1 MSWKK
6 NKNMAFWN
14 IRKKEVALPSDP
26 SGQLEGKAIPK
37 HWGIGGWFRSV
48 GNFFRY
54 SFVRIAMFILL
65 ILAYLLA
72 KITFHI
78 WYWRVLWR
86 EKHGSKETL
95 AANTPSEILFSRYAS
110 RLFKLFHT
118 STGESI
124 DKISLIEI
132 AIRNMKGKKTRTAV
146 TIGGMAIGIG
156 SIVFL
161 VSIGYGLQRLVIS
174 QVAKLEEMQ
183 QADVSLQPGGKI
195 KISDDTV
202 SDFEQIP
209 NVQSVAP
216 LIAVVGRVNYQNSV
230 SDMAV
235 YGVTYEYLRQSA
247 VRPVQGEFFT
257 SNDRTIQPSENGEA
271 TVKEIPKKLG
281 DTVEETAF
289 LSDGLKWVRLRE
301 SPDSGA
307 PLVGFGKIEAT
318 EQFGTIV
325 WGGSYDAADEF
336 GSAGTD
342 ADGKML
348 GKWIRANF
356 SVFEETTCSTAET
369 DCVGG
374 KYLLLRDEANEPITK
389 QAYFAVT
396 DDWLIL
402 RDLTAKE
409 LAELSQGGGALP
421 TLSITDSGDGW
432 VEVEGEGDVT
442 TAENIERV
450 ALGASATREAVV
462 SRAMLRVLAIDE
474 ATAIGKTFNTS
485 FVITSSLLSD
495 SQKKVESVAADYTI
509 VAVIPE
515 DKSPIFYVP
524 FIDLRGLGIEY
535 YSQVKITANNQEV
548 LSDVRKQVE
557 GMGYV
562 TTSVADTVTQIN
574 SFFASARIILGLLG
588 MVALGVAALGM
599 FNTLTVSLLERTRE
613 VGLMKAIGM
622 KSVEVQELFLTES
635 MVMAFFGGIL
645 GLLVGL
651 IGGKALGAGLSL
663 LSLFKGAG
671 TIDVSYIPPAFIV
684 AILIFSLIVGIVTG
698 IYPARRATSIS
709 ALNALRYE

>member
-1 MSWKK
+1 
-6 NKNMAFWN
+6 MAFWKTKN
-14 IRKKEVALPSDP
+14 DKASLPGGSSDQ
-26 SGQLEGKAIPK
+26 SAASSVSKY
-37 HWGIGGWFRSV
+37 WGVMGWLRSI
-48 GNFFRY
+48 GNFFRH
-54 SFVRIAMFILL
+54 SFVRITMFILL
-65 ILAYLLA
+65 ILTYLLA

-78 WYWRVLWR
+78 WYWRVLWK
-86 EKHGSKETL
+86 EKHSSKEVL
-95 AANTPSEILFSRYAS
+95 AMNTPSEILFSRYAS
-110 RLFKLFHT
+110 RLFRVFHT

-174 QVAKLEEMQ
+174 QVAQLEEMQ

-195 KISDDTV
+195 KISDA
-202 SDFEQIP
+202 SINDFEQIP
-209 NVQSVAP
+209 NVQSAAP

-235 YGVTYEYLRQSA
+235 YGVTSEYLKQSA
-247 VRPVQGEFFT
+247 IRPVQGGFFE
-257 SNDRTIQPSENGEA
+257 SNDRVFSPGDEQNA
-271 TVKEIPKKLG
+271 VAAKEVSKKRG
-281 DTVEETAF
+281 DTIGDVAF
-289 LSDGLKWVRLRE
+289 SGSGLNWVRLRE
-301 SPDSGA
+301 SSDSGST
-307 PLVGFGKIEAT
+307 LVGYGKIETT
-318 EQFGTIV
+318 EQFGTLV
-325 WGGSYDAADEF
+325 WGESYAAKDEF
-336 GSAGTD
+336 GSAAID
-342 ADGKML
+342 VNGKAL

-356 SVFEETTCSTAET
+356 SVFEETTCLLSET

-374 KYLLLRDEANEPITK
+374 KYLLLRDEDGEPVVK

-396 DDWLIL
+396 DEWLVL

-409 LAELSQGGGALP
+409 LAELSQGGSALP
-421 TLSITDSGDGW
+421 MLNIKDSGDGW
-432 VEVEGEGDVT
+432 VEVEGEGDAVA
-442 TAENIERV
+442 AEDIERV
-450 ALGASATREAVV
+450 ALASSAEREAVV
-462 SRAMLRVLAIDE
+462 SRAMLRVLSIDE
-474 ATAIGKTFNTS
+474 ATAVGQTFNTS

-535 YSQVKITANNQEV
+535 YSQVKVTAANQEV
-548 LSDVRKQVE
+548 LPDVRKQIE

-562 TTSVADTVTQIN
+562 TTSVADTVSQIN

-671 TIDVSYIPPAFIV
+671 TIDVSYIPPSFIV

>member
-1 MSWKK
+1 MK
-6 NKNMAFWN
+6 FWPFN
-14 IRKKEVALPSDP
+14 KKETNTPAPLANEVSSVPR
-26 SGQLEGKAIPK
+26 
-37 HWGIGGWFRSV
+37 HWGVMGWLRHA
-48 GNFFRY
+48 GDFFRH
-54 SFVRIAMFILL
+54 SFMRIFMFILL
-65 ILAYLLA
+65 ILVYIFA
-72 KITFHI
+72 KIAFHI
-78 WYWRVLWR
+78 WYFRVLWR
-86 EKHGSKETL
+86 EKHSSNQDADAMG
-95 AANTPSEILFSRYAS
+95 TPSEILFSRFSS
-110 RLFKLFHT
+110 RLFRFFHT
-118 STGESI
+118 ASGESI
-124 DKISLIEI
+124 DKINLIEI

-195 KISDDTV
+195 KISDDTIN
-202 SDFEQIP
+202 DFAQIP
-209 NVQSVAP
+209 NVRSVAP
-216 LIAVVGRVNYQNSV
+216 LIGVVGRVNYQNSI

-235 YGVTYEYLRQSA
+235 YGVTGEYLKQSA
-247 VRPVQGEFFT
+247 IRPVQRKFFE
-257 SNDRTIQPSENGEA
+257 SNDLVLSSGGSESV
-271 TVKEIPKKLG
+271 TPTREIPKKSG
-281 DTVEETAF
+281 DTIGDIAF
-289 LSDGLKWVRLRE
+289 SGNGLNWVRLRE
-301 SPDSGA
+301 DPDSDA
-307 PLVGFGKIEAT
+307 PLLGYGKVEITEVFGAM
-318 EQFGTIV
+318 V
-325 WGGSYDAADEF
+325 WGGSYTAKDEF
-336 GSAGTD
+336 GNAATD
-342 ADGKML
+342 ANGKAL
-348 GKWIRANF
+348 GKWVRASF
-356 SVFEETTCSTAET
+356 SMFEETACSETET

-374 KYLLLRDEANEPITK
+374 TYLLLRDENNDPVVK
-389 QAYFAVT
+389 QGYFAVT
-396 DDWLIL
+396 DDWLVL
-402 RDLTAKE
+402 REPTAKE
-409 LAELSQGGGALP
+409 LAELSQGGGTLP
-421 TLSITDSGDGW
+421 TLNIKDSGDGW
-432 VEVEGEGDVT
+432 VEVEGEGEV
-442 TAENIERV
+442 TAEEAVERV
-450 ALGASATREAVV
+450 ALSSSAKREAVV
-462 SRAMLRVLAIDE
+462 SRAMLRILSIDE
-474 ATAIGKTFNTS
+474 ATAVGQTFNTS
-485 FVITSSLLSD
+485 FVITSSLLPD
-495 SQKKVESVAADYTI
+495 SQKKVESVSADYTI

-535 YSQVKITANNQEV
+535 YSQVKITAASQEV

-562 TTSVADTVTQIN
+562 TTSVADTVSQIN

-663 LSLFKGAG
+663 LAIFKGAG
-671 TIDVSYIPPAFIV
+671 AIDVSYIPPSFIV

>member
-1 MSWKK
+1 
-6 NKNMAFWN
+6 MAFWN
-14 IRKKEVALPSDP
+14 FKKKTELPP
-26 SGQLEGKAIPK
+26 VTTGNGTAAMVPK
-37 HWGIGGWFRSV
+37 HWGVRGFFRSAV
-48 GNFFRY
+48 NFFRY

-65 ILAYLLA
+65 ILTYLLA
-72 KITFHI
+72 KITFRI

-86 EKHGSKETL
+86 EKHSSQEAL
-95 AANTPSEILFSRYAS
+95 AATMPSEILFSRYSS
-110 RLFKLFHT
+110 RFFKYFHT
-118 STGESI
+118 SNGESI

-132 AIRNMKGKKTRTAV
+132 AIRNMKAKKTRTAV

-174 QVAKLEEMQ
+174 QVAELEEMQ
-183 QADVSLQPGGKI
+183 QVDVALQPGGKI
-195 KISDDTV
+195 KISDSTLN
-202 SDFEQIP
+202 DFEQIP
-209 NVQSVAP
+209 NIQSVAP

-235 YGVTYEYLRQSA
+235 YGVTSDYLKQSA
-247 VRPVQGEFFT
+247 IRPVRGDFFE
-257 SNDRTIQPSENGEA
+257 SNDRVVSAAEEQSGGA
-271 TVKEIPKKLG
+271 ARVIPPKNG
-281 DTVEETAF
+281 DTISDVAF
-289 LSDGLKWVRLRE
+289 SGNGLNWVRLRE
-301 SPDSGA
+301 TPEADA
-307 PLVGFGKIEAT
+307 PLVGFAKVETT
-318 EQFGTIV
+318 EQFGAIV
-325 WGGSYDAADEF
+325 WGGSYTAADEF
-336 GSAGTD
+336 GNAGTD
-342 ADGKML
+342 ADGKAL
-348 GKWIRANF
+348 GKWIRSNF
-356 SVFEETTCSTAET
+356 SLFEEASCLETDT

-374 KYLLLRDEANEPITK
+374 KYVLLRDDQNEPVNK
-389 QAYFAVT
+389 QGYFAVT
-396 DDWLIL
+396 DDWLTL
-402 RDLTAKE
+402 REPTAKE
-409 LAELSQGGGALP
+409 LTELAQGGGALP
-421 TLSITDSGDGW
+421 TLSIKDSGDGW
-432 VEVEGEGDVT
+432 VEVEGEGEVA
-442 TAENIERV
+442 AEEKIERV
-450 ALGASATREAVV
+450 PLSSSAKQEAVV
-462 SRAMLRVLAIDE
+462 SRAMLRVLSIDE
-474 ATAIGKTFNTS
+474 ATAVGQTFNTS
-485 FVITSSLLSD
+485 FVITGSLLSD
-495 SQKKVESVAADYTI
+495 SQKKVESVSVDYTI

-535 YSQVKITANNQEV
+535 YSQVKITASNQEV
-548 LSDVRKQVE
+548 LADVRKQVE

-562 TTSVADTVTQIN
+562 TTSVADTVSQIN

-663 LSLFKGAG
+663 LAIFKGAG
-671 TIDVSYIPPAFIV
+671 AIDVSYIPPSFIV
-684 AILIFSLIVGIVTG
+684 AILIFSLVVGIVTG

>member
-1 MSWKK
+1 
-6 NKNMAFWN
+6 MAFWN
-14 IRKKEVALPSDP
+14 VRKKEVALPSNP
-26 SGQLEGKAIPK
+26 SVQMESAAIPK

-54 SFVRIAMFILL
+54 SFVRITMFILL

-118 STGESI
+118 SSGESI

-174 QVAKLEEMQ
+174 QVAQLEEMQ

-195 KISDDTV
+195 KISDATI

-257 SNDRTIQPSENGEA
+257 SNDRTIQLSENGGEVA
-271 TVKEIPKKLG
+271 VKEAPKKLG

-301 SPDSGA
+301 SPDSSA
-307 PLVGFGKIEAT
+307 PLVGFGKIEAA
-318 EQFGTIV
+318 EQFGTVV
-325 WGGSYDAADEF
+325 WGGSYEAKDEF
-336 GSAGTD
+336 GSAATD
-342 ADGKML
+342 ASGKML
-348 GKWIRANF
+348 GKWVRANF
-356 SVFEETTCSTAET
+356 SVFEEATCSTSET

-442 TAENIERV
+442 AAENIERV
-450 ALGASATREAVV
+450 ALVASATREAVV

-671 TIDVSYIPPAFIV
+671 AIDVSYIPPVFIV

>member
-1 MSWKK
+1 
-6 NKNMAFWN
+6 MAFWN
-14 IRKKEVALPSDP
+14 ARKKETVLPNDL
-26 SGQLEGKAIPK
+26 SGQLEGLTIPR

-54 SFVRIAMFILL
+54 SLIRITMFILL

-72 KITFHI
+72 KVTFHI

-86 EKHGSKETL
+86 EKHGSEETL
-95 AANTPSEILFSRYAS
+95 ATNTPSEILFSRYAS
-110 RLFKLFHT
+110 RLFKFFHT
-118 STGESI
+118 SSGESI

-195 KISDDTV
+195 KISDDTIN
-202 SDFEQIP
+202 DFEQIP

-257 SNDRTIQPSENGEA
+257 SNDRTIQSSENGEA
-271 TVKEIPKKLG
+271 VAIKEIPKKLG
-281 DTVEETAF
+281 DTVEEVAF

-301 SPDSGA
+301 SPDSGS

-318 EQFGTIV
+318 EQFGTVV

-336 GSAGTD
+336 GSAATD
-342 ADGKML
+342 ASGKML
-348 GKWIRANF
+348 GKWIRASF

-374 KYLLLRDEANEPITK
+374 RYLLLRDEANEPITK

-396 DDWLIL
+396 DDWLTL

-421 TLSITDSGDGW
+421 TLSIKDSGDGW

-442 TAENIERV
+442 TTENIERV
-450 ALGASATREAVV
+450 ALIASATREAVV

-671 TIDVSYIPPAFIV
+671 TIDVSYIPPVFII

>member
-1 MSWKK
+1 
-6 NKNMAFWN
+6 MAFWN
-14 IRKKEVALPSDP
+14 FRKKETAPQTESPVLGNDTV
-26 SGQLEGKAIPK
+26 IPK

-65 ILAYLLA
+65 ILTYLLA

-118 STGESI
+118 SSGESI

-174 QVAKLEEMQ
+174 QVAQLEEMQ

-195 KISDDTV
+195 KISDDTLN
-202 SDFEQIP
+202 DFEQIP

-235 YGVTYEYLRQSA
+235 YGVTSEYLKQSA
-247 VRPVQGEFFT
+247 IRPVQGSFFEN
-257 SNDRTIQPSENGEA
+257 NDRSVQPGDPSEGVV
-271 TVKEIPKKLG
+271 VKETPKKSG
-281 DTVEETAF
+281 DTLGETAF
-289 LSDGLKWVRLRE
+289 LSNGLKWVRLRE
-301 SPDSGA
+301 SPDSNA
-307 PLVGFGKIEAT
+307 PLVGYGKVEPT
-318 EQFGTIV
+318 EQFGTLV

-336 GSAGTD
+336 GSAATD
-342 ADGKML
+342 AEGKML
-348 GKWIRANF
+348 GKWVRASF
-356 SVFEETTCSTAET
+356 SVFEETACSTSET

-374 KYLLLRDEANEPITK
+374 QYLLLRDEENEPVTK

-396 DDWLIL
+396 DEWLTL
-402 RDLTAKE
+402 RELTAKE
-409 LAELSQGGGALP
+409 LAELSQGGSALP
-421 TLSITDSGDGW
+421 TLSIKDSGDGW
-432 VEVEGEGDVT
+432 VEVEGEGDVAV
-442 TAENIERV
+442 AENIERV
-450 ALGASATREAVV
+450 ALVASATRQAVV

-474 ATAIGKTFNTS
+474 ATAVGQTFNTS

-495 SQKKVESVAADYTI
+495 TQKKVESIAADYTI

-548 LSDVRKQVE
+548 LADVRKQVE

-562 TTSVADTVTQIN
+562 TTSVADTVSQIN

-671 TIDVSYIPPAFIV
+671 AIDVSYIPPVFIV
-684 AILIFSLIVGIVTG
+684 AILIFSLVVGIVTG

>member
-1 MSWKK
+1 
-6 NKNMAFWN
+6 MAFWN
-14 IRKKEVALPSDP
+14 FKKKTEPLVPNSVGETAA
-26 SGQLEGKAIPK
+26 AIPK
-37 HWGIGGWFRSV
+37 HWGLKGFFYSMV
-48 GNFFRY
+48 NFFRH

-65 ILAYLLA
+65 ILTYLLA

-86 EKHGSKETL
+86 EKHSSHETL
-95 AANTPSEILFSRYAS
+95 VATMPSEILFSRYS
-110 RLFKLFHT
+110 GRFFKFFHT
-118 STGESI
+118 SNGESI

-132 AIRNMKGKKTRTAV
+132 AIRNMKAKKTRTAV

-174 QVAKLEEMQ
+174 QVAELEEMQ
-183 QADVSLQPGGKI
+183 QVDVALQPGGKI
-195 KISDDTV
+195 KISDATLN
-202 SDFEQIP
+202 DFEQIP

-235 YGVTYEYLRQSA
+235 YGVTNDYLKQSA
-247 VRPVQGEFFT
+247 IRPVRGDFFESNERVVSAVEEQG
-257 SNDRTIQPSENGEA
+257 GLA
-271 TVKEIPKKLG
+271 VKDVPKKMGATIG
-281 DTVEETAF
+281 DIAF
-289 LSDGLKWVRLRE
+289 SGNGLNWVRLRE
-301 SPDSGA
+301 TPEADA
-307 PLVGFGKIEAT
+307 PLVGFGKIETT
-318 EQFGTIV
+318 EQFGAMV
-325 WGGSYDAADEF
+325 WGGSYTAKDEF
-336 GSAGTD
+336 GNAGTD
-342 ADGKML
+342 ADGKAL
-348 GKWIRANF
+348 GKWIR
-356 SVFEETTCSTAET
+356 SSLPLFEEVSCSETDT
-369 DCVGG
+369 DCVAG
-374 KYLLLRDEANEPITK
+374 KYLLLRDDNSEPITK
-389 QAYFAVT
+389 QSYFAVT
-396 DDWLIL
+396 DDWLTL
-402 RDLTAKE
+402 REPTNKE
-409 LAELSQGGGALP
+409 LSELAQGGGALS
-421 TLSITDSGDGW
+421 TLNITDSGDGW
-432 VEVEGEGDVT
+432 VEVEGEGEV
-442 TAENIERV
+442 TAEESVERV
-450 ALGASATREAVV
+450 PLSSSAKQEAVV
-462 SRAMLRVLAIDE
+462 SRAMLRVLSIDE
-474 ATAIGKTFNTS
+474 ATAVGQTFNTS
-485 FVITSSLLSD
+485 FVITSSLLLD
-495 SQKKVESVAADYTI
+495 SQKKVESVSADYTI

-535 YSQVKITANNQEV
+535 YSQVKITASNQEV
-548 LSDVRKQVE
+548 LPDVRKQVE

-562 TTSVADTVTQIN
+562 TTSVADTVSQIN

-651 IGGKALGAGLSL
+651 VGGKALGAGLSL
-663 LSLFKGAG
+663 LAIFKGAG
-671 TIDVSYIPPAFIV
+671 AIDVSYIPPSFII
-684 AILIFSLIVGIVTG
+684 AILIFSLVVGIVTG

>member
-1 MSWKK
+1 MK
-6 NKNMAFWN
+6 FWPFN
-14 IRKKEVALPSDP
+14 KKESDG
-26 SGQLEGKAIPK
+26 SAQAIPDASLVPRY
-37 HWGIGGWFRSV
+37 WGVIGFLRRAGD
-48 GNFFRY
+48 FFHH
-54 SFVRIAMFILL
+54 SFMRIFMFILL
-65 ILAYLLA
+65 ILVYIFA

-78 WYWRVLWR
+78 WYFRILWR
-86 EKHGSKETL
+86 EKHSSNQDTDAMGM
-95 AANTPSEILFSRYAS
+95 PSEILFSRFSS
-110 RLFKLFHT
+110 RLFRFFHT
-118 STGESI
+118 ASGESI
-124 DKISLIEI
+124 DKINLIEI

-195 KISDDTV
+195 KISDDTLN
-202 SDFEQIP
+202 DFAQIP
-209 NVQSVAP
+209 NVRSVAP
-216 LIAVVGRVNYQNSV
+216 LIGVVGRVNYQNSI

-235 YGVTYEYLRQSA
+235 YGVTGEYLEQSA
-247 VRPVQGEFFT
+247 IRPVQGKFFE
-257 SNDRTIQPSENGEA
+257 SNDLVLPSGGNESMA
-271 TVKEIPKKLG
+271 PTREIPKKSG
-281 DTVEETAF
+281 DAIGDIAF
-289 LSDGLKWVRLRE
+289 SGNGLNWVRLRE
-301 SPDSGA
+301 QPDSGA
-307 PLVGFGKIEAT
+307 ALLGYGKVETTEVFGAL
-318 EQFGTIV
+318 V
-325 WGGSYDAADEF
+325 WGGSYAAKDEF
-336 GSAGTD
+336 GNAATD
-342 ADGKML
+342 ATGEAL
-348 GKWIRANF
+348 GKWVKASF
-356 SVFEETTCSTAET
+356 SVFEEVACSETET

-374 KYLLLRDEANEPITK
+374 KYLLLRDENNDPVVK
-389 QAYFAVT
+389 QSYFAVT
-396 DDWLIL
+396 DDWLVL
-402 RDLTAKE
+402 REPTTKE
-409 LAELSQGGGALP
+409 LAELAQGGGALP
-421 TLSITDSGDGW
+421 TLNIKDSGDGW
-432 VEVEGEGDVT
+432 VEVEGEGAATNEETV
-442 TAENIERV
+442 ERV
-450 ALGASATREAVV
+450 ALSSSAKREAVV
-462 SRAMLRVLAIDE
+462 SRAMLRILSIDE
-474 ATAIGKTFNTS
+474 GTAVGQTFNTS
-485 FVITSSLLSD
+485 FVITSSLLPD

-535 YSQVKITANNQEV
+535 YSQVKITSASQEV

-562 TTSVADTVTQIN
+562 TTSVADTVSQIN

-651 IGGKALGAGLSL
+651 VGGKALGAGLSL
-663 LSLFKGAG
+663 LAIFNGAG
-671 TIDVSYIPPAFIV
+671 AIDVSYIPPSFIV
-684 AILIFSLIVGIVTG
+684 AILIFSLFVGIVTG

>member
-1 MSWKK
+1 
-6 NKNMAFWN
+6 MAFWN
-14 IRKKEVALPSDP
+14 IRKKEAVLPSDP
-26 SGQLEGKAIPK
+26 SGQLEGVAIPK

-86 EKHGSKETL
+86 EKHGSEEAL

-118 STGESI
+118 SSGESI

-195 KISDDTV
+195 KISDDTI

-257 SNDRTIQPSENGEA
+257 SNDRTIQSSENGETA
-271 TVKEIPKKLG
+271 AVKEIPKKLG

-301 SPDSGA
+301 SPDSGS
-307 PLVGFGKIEAT
+307 PLVGFGKIEST

-336 GSAGTD
+336 GSAATD
-342 ADGKML
+342 ASGKML

-421 TLSITDSGDGW
+421 TLSIKDSGDGW

-442 TAENIERV
+442 TTENIERV
-450 ALGASATREAVV
+450 ALIASATREAVV

-671 TIDVSYIPPAFIV
+671 AIDVSYIPPAFIV
-684 AILIFSLIVGIVTG
+684 AILVFSLIVGIVTG